1 VKETVMDEQVPWV
14 QQQADP
20 LAPRD
25 DDLRH
30 AMELLFF
37 AYRDFTGEADAV
49 LADYDMGRAHH
60 RALYFIGANTGISV
74 SELLA
79 ILKITKQSLNRV
91 LSTLIDEGYVVQ
103 ETDDGDR
110 RRRLMHL
117 TPKGRDLEQ
126 LLTRR
131 QSAHI
136 ARAYRDA
143 GPDAVEGFRRVLFG
157 LINEADRHRVP
168 PPGPAA
174 HG

>member
-1 VKETVMDEQVPWV
+1 MDEQALWV
-14 QQQADP
+14 QQQANS
-20 LAPRD
+20 LVPRE

-37 AYRDFTGEADAV
+37 AYRDFTGEADAI
-49 LADYDMGRAHH
+49 LADYGMGRAHH
-60 RALYFIGANTGISV
+60 RAIYFIGANSGISV

-117 TPKGRDLEQ
+117 TPKGRELEQ

-136 ARAYRDA
+136 ARACRDA
-143 GPDAVEGFRRVLFG
+143 GPEAVEGFRRVLRS
-157 LINEADRHRVP
+157 LVNETDRHRVT
-168 PPGPAA
+168 PAA
-174 HG
+174 GRP

>member
-1 VKETVMDEQVPWV
+1 
-14 QQQADP
+14 
-20 LAPRD
+20 
-25 DDLRH
+25 
-30 AMELLFF
+30 
-37 AYRDFTGEADAV
+37 
-49 LADYDMGRAHH
+49 MGRAHH
-60 RALYFIGANTGISV
+60 RAVYFIGANTGISV

-131 QSAHI
+131 QSAHV

-157 LINEADRHRVP
+157 LINEADRHRVTL
-168 PPGPAA
+168 PGAAA

>member
-1 VKETVMDEQVPWV
+1 MDEQVPWV

-60 RALYFIGANTGISV
+60 RAVYFIGANTGISV

-131 QSAHI
+131 QSA
-136 ARAYRDA
+136 
-143 GPDAVEGFRRVLFG
+143 
-157 LINEADRHRVP
+157 
-168 PPGPAA
+168 
-174 HG
+174 

>member
-1 VKETVMDEQVPWV
+1 MKGTIMDERAPWIPP
-14 QQQADP
+14 QADA
-20 LAPRD
+20 LVLRD

-49 LADYDMGRAHH
+49 LSEYGMGRAHH
-60 RALYFIGANTGISV
+60 RAIYFIGANTGISV

-79 ILKITKQSLNRV
+79 ILNITKQSLNRV

-117 TPKGRDLEQ
+117 TPKGRELEH

-131 QSAHI
+131 QSGRI
-136 ARAYRDA
+136 AGAYRDA
-143 GPDAVEGFRRVLFG
+143 GPEAVEGFRRVLFG
-157 LINEADRHRVP
+157 LINEEDRHRVS
-168 PPGPAA
+168 PAA
-174 HG
+174 SRGGA

>member
-1 VKETVMDEQVPWV
+1 MDEQAPWG
-14 QQQADP
+14 QPQAEQ
-20 LAPRD
+20 LVLRD

-37 AYRDFTGEADAV
+37 AYRDFTGEADAI
-49 LADYDMGRAHH
+49 LADYGMGRAHH

-91 LSTLIDEGYVVQ
+91 LSTLIEEGYVVQ

-117 TPKGRDLEQ
+117 TPKGRELEQ

-131 QSAHI
+131 QSGRI
-136 ARAYRDA
+136 AGAYREA
-143 GPDAVEGFRRVLFG
+143 GPEAVEGFRRMLLG
-157 LINEADRHRVP
+157 LINEEDRHRVS
-168 PPGPAA
+168 PAA
-174 HG
+174 GPGGA

>member
-1 VKETVMDEQVPWV
+1 MDEQVPWV

-117 TPKGRDLEQ
+117 TPKGRDL
-126 LLTRR
+126 
-131 QSAHI
+131 SS
-136 ARAYRDA
+136 
-143 GPDAVEGFRRVLFG
+143 F
-157 LINEADRHRVP
+157 
-168 PPGPAA
+168 
-174 HG
+174 